1 MENLAVG
8 YNLKLKKDIEPEY
21 MEQNNRS
28 ARENMDFVRSKI
40 EEWEK
45 KGRLHK
51 VEKRPACVNPLSVAE
66 KFSPEENAV
75 KKRLVMDCSRYVNLL
90 VEKETVRPDDLSY
103 FEPLIEEASFQ
114 HLIWHGFLKFFF

>member
-45 KGRLHK
+45 KGLH
-51 VEKRPACVNPLSVAE
+51 V
-66 KFSPEENAV
+66 
-75 KKRLVMDCSRYVNLL
+75 
-90 VEKETVRPDDLSY
+90 
-103 FEPLIEEASFQ
+103 
-114 HLIWHGFLKFFF
+114 